1 MGIKR
6 SLNNWIG
13 IIVVALTLASC
24 GERPLFDAS
33 HAFADRTW
41 EDTET
46 VEFEL
51 EVTDTLAAYDFVVTL
66 RTTTDYAYSNLWVY
80 ISSTAPDNVT
90 SKIAQRINIARPDGR
105 WIGRVSGSVVES
117 KLVYRTQPFPYSG
130 NYTFVIELATQQPKV
145 KEVLDISLRV
155 EKHKG

>member
-1 MGIKR
+1 MGIKK
-6 SLNNWIG
+6 SLNNWMWMS
-13 IIVVALTLASC
+13 VVALTLLSC

-33 HAFADRTW
+33 HAFTDRTW
-41 EDTET
+41 HDEET
-46 VEFEL
+46 VEFDL
-51 EVTDTLAAYDFVVTL
+51 EVTDTLAAYDFVITL

-90 SKIAQRINIARPDGR
+90 SKIAQRINIARPDGT

-117 KLVYRTQPFPYSG
+117 KLIYRTQPFPYSG
-130 NYTFVIELATQQPKV
+130 NYTFSLELATQQEKI
-145 KEVLDISLRV
+145 KEILDISLRI